1 MRKLLLSSSALVAAA
16 SISSYAVAD
25 VSVSGAFEWK
35 YVQQAADIISDNTI
49 HFISFFILGA
59 LAQLANNRKNE
70 FIFGISLALITSV
83 FIEFLHFFLPFR
95 SFDVMEGFLNVLGCI
110 SAIFLISYLRK
121 INE

>member
-1 MRKLLLSSSALVAAA
+1 MNILSNPIRVIFYFYLFYIYYGYTRLPTEES
-16 SISSYAVAD
+16 
-25 VSVSGAFEWK
+25 

-83 FIEFLHFFLPFR
+83 FIEFIHYVLPFR
-95 SFDVMEGFLNVLGCI
+95 TFNILEGIFNVLGCV
-110 SAIFLISYLRK
+110 SAIYLISYLRK
-121 INE
+121 KNE

>member
-1 MRKLLLSSSALVAAA
+1 MNILSNPIRVIFYFYLFYIYYGYTRLPTEGS
-16 SISSYAVAD
+16 
-25 VSVSGAFEWK
+25 

-121 INE
+121 KNE